1 VEPNE
6 GWPAGLQERRQ
17 NLIAMLKS
25 TVHDQ
30 RVVDAMA
37 SVPREEFVPP
47 ELREQ
52 AYDDRALPAG
62 SGQTISQPFIVA
74 MMTSAVSVH
83 STDRVL
89 DVGTGT
95 GYQAA
100 VLSLL
105 ARTVVSVERIP
116 WLAAT
121 AAERLRRLGY
131 ANVDVH
137 LARDDVLGW
146 PSGAPYDA
154 IVVAAGAPA
163 VPHAL
168 VDQLAPGGRMVIP
181 VGEPGR
187 QDLLLV
193 RKAAD
198 GACSSSNL
206 GPCAFVPLIGP
217 GAWDDARGTPGE
229 SGASGAT
236 DR

>member
-1 VEPNE
+1 VVDEYGRP
-6 GWPAGLQERRQ
+6 GGLASRRAT
-17 NLIAMLKS
+17 LIAAMGAA
-25 TVHDQ
+25 VHDP
-30 RVVDAMA
+30 RVVDAM
-37 SVPREEFVPP
+37 SRVPREEFVAP

-74 MMTSAVSVH
+74 MMTSAAKVH
-83 STDRVL
+83 PTDRVL

-100 VLSLL
+100 VLSML

-116 WLAAT
+116 WLAST

-131 ANVDVH
+131 ANVQVH
-137 LARDDVLGW
+137 LALDDVLGW
-146 PSGAPYDA
+146 PASAPYDA

-168 VDQLAPGGRMVIP
+168 IDQLAPGGRMVIP
-181 VGEPGR
+181 IGEPGR
-187 QDLLLV
+187 QNLLLV

-198 GACSSSNL
+198 GTWSSADL
-206 GPCAFVPLIGP
+206 GPCAFVPLVGP
-217 GAWDDARGTPGE
+217 EAWDDPRPLAGP
-229 SGASGAT
+229 
-236 DR
+236 

>member
-1 VEPNE
+1 
-6 GWPAGLQERRQ
+6 
-17 NLIAMLKS
+17 
-25 TVHDQ
+25 
-30 RVVDAMA
+30 MA
-37 SVPREEFVPP
+37 RVPREEFVAP

-74 MMTSAVSVH
+74 MMTAAAGVH

-116 WLAAT
+116 WLAST

-137 LARDDVLGW
+137 LALDDALGW
-146 PSGAPYDA
+146 PAGAPYDA

-163 VPHAL
+163 VPRAL

-181 VGEPGR
+181 IGEPGR

-198 GACSSSNL
+198 RTWSSADL

-217 GAWDDARGTPGE
+217 EAWDDPQPVAGP
-229 SGASGAT
+229 
-236 DR
+236 